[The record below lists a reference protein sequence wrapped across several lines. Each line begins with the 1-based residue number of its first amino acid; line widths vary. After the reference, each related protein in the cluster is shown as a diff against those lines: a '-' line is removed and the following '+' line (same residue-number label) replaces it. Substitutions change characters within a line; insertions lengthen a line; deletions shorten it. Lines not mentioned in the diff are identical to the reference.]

1 MSRIVFA
8 LVAVGAVIIM
18 VALGVAWTGKR
29 SDQAA
34 IDNAAKPA
42 PPAPLLTPPSTPP
55 PAAAKPPENKPVAA
69 APSPSAPMPPAAPST
84 IPAPAP
90 SAAVMAP
97 SFDVARVGTDG
108 RAVIAGRAAP
118 GAKIVLLDG
127 GKEIARGVAD
137 DRGEWVLLAQDPP
150 LAPGQHELRVVQ
162 HLEGRAPVTSEQVVV
177 AVVPSAPAVPAAPTA
192 GTAAPGTSASATPPA
207 PEPAKEQTL
216 VLISPPSGASTLV
229 QSPSAAGAPKSGDMQ
244 LSTLDYDERGHVTVS
259 GQATPGATVRA
270 YIDDKMVGEGVAG
283 ADGRWRLAPQEPI
296 GPGKHTLRLD
306 RLAADGKPA
315 SRLQEM
321 FERLVSA
328 PVAGDNRRLTVVRGD
343 NLWNIARAHYG
354 EGFLYTVIFDAN
366 KTQIRDP
373 NMIYPGQ
380 IFSLPKVN

>member
-8 LVAVGAVIIM
+8 LVAIGAVVIM

-42 PPAPLLTPPSTPP
+42 APMPMLTPPPASPPP
-55 PAAAKPPENKPVAA
+55 PAAAKPAENKPVATA
-69 APSPSAPMPPAAPST
+69 PAQPSPAPSAAPST
-84 IPAPAP
+84 AASPAT

-177 AVVPSAPAVPAAPTA
+177 AVVPAVPPPPAAPAA
-192 GTAAPGTSASATPPA
+192 GSSAAAVPPA
-207 PEPAKEQTL
+207 PEAAKEQTL

-259 GQATPGATVRA
+259 GQASAGATVRV
-270 YIDDKMVGEGVAG
+270 YIDEKMVGEGVAG

-296 GPGKHTLRLD
+296 APGRHTLRLD
-306 RLAADGKPA
+306 RLATDGKPA
-315 SRLQEM
+315 ARLQES
-321 FERLVSA
+321 FERFVPT

-354 EGFLYTVIFDAN
+354 EGFRYTVIFNAN

>member
-1 MSRIVFA
+1 
-8 LVAVGAVIIM
+8 
-18 VALGVAWTGKR
+18 
-29 SDQAA
+29 
-34 IDNAAKPA
+34 
-42 PPAPLLTPPSTPP
+42 
-55 PAAAKPPENKPVAA
+55 
-69 APSPSAPMPPAAPST
+69 
-84 IPAPAP
+84 
-90 SAAVMAP
+90 MAP

-127 GKEIARGVAD
+127 GKEVARGVAD
-137 DRGEWVLLAQDPP
+137 ARGEWVLLAQDPP

-177 AVVPSAPAVPAAPTA
+177 AVVPSAPATPTPGAAPPAPPAGSSAAPTP
-192 GTAAPGTSASATPPA
+192 TA
-207 PEPAKEQTL
+207 PEAAKEQTL

-229 QSPSAAGAPKSGDMQ
+229 QSPSTAGAPKSGDMQ

-270 YIDDKMVGEGVAG
+270 YIDDKMVSEGVAG
-283 ADGRWRLAPQEPI
+283 ADGRWRLVPQEPI
-296 GPGKHTLRLD
+296 VPGKHRLRLD
-306 RLAADGKPA
+306 RLAQDGKPA
-315 SRLQEM
+315 SRLEES
-321 FERLVSA
+321 FERFVSA
-328 PVAGDNRRLTVVRGD
+328 PTGGDNRRLTVVRGD

-354 EGFLYTVIFDAN
+354 EGFRYTVIFDAN

-373 NMIYPGQ
+373 NLIYPGQ